1 MHQHTA
7 QGLASLGRNGD
18 SMLVHMTPREV
29 QGLQSLAMAH
39 GGSLTINPKTG
50 LPEASILGSLLPT
63 LFGVGLNA
71 LFPGL
76 GAVGAGLIT
85 GGLTTMASGN
95 LKQGL
100 MAGLGAYGG
109 AGLGESLFSAGATA
123 PAASA
128 PVSSTSY
135 GDFPFL
141 SAADNAASTTAAAAQ
156 QAAGPAPW
164 GSLDAGP
171 AAISQVPGSAQP
183 YSSALTN
190 TLIPP
195 SAAPAGNIVDPS
207 VINSAPETVGK
218 RLTMDDTSARL
229 GQMGQG
235 VKNVFT
241 DPATGKQF
249 FKDNWMT
256 IGSAFAAPAMEA
268 MKQQPFLPPAKE
280 AQKFANYGYK
290 SERNPR
296 FGQPGEPY
304 MIQSY
309 VPIDYSTTFRAAEG
323 GMVSPNDN
331 KMYPMSNLAT
341 GKAGFNVQS
350 SPTANEVVG
359 GYDAR
364 IDPFTGQQMMAAGGA
379 VQHYL
384 TGGAATKAAG
394 IMYGDQAGMG
404 PYSDSAGAGP
414 YSDAAEEGPYT
425 NSDMNKGL
433 EAQFRKM
440 APSTLAR
447 YKKAKNAAMQAAAI
461 KEEHARSS
469 APLDYDD
476 TDIKMAGGGLLKQ
489 LGLEVS
495 APSNINDLG
504 QGFRGLIS
512 QLQDQ
517 GSFGAPQFTYNPDNQ
532 TYSQVGGVA
541 PRYIYDQTAQEYKQM
556 AAGGIASLPEYA
568 AGGKLLR
575 GAGDGMSDDIP
586 AVIKGAKPQRAALAD
601 GEFVVPADVVSHLGN
616 GSTEAG
622 AKRLYSMMA
631 KVRKARTGNPKQG
644 KQIVAEKYMP
654 A

>member
-29 QGLQSLAMAH
+29 AGLQSLALAH

-63 LFGVGLNA
+63 LFGVGLNMM
-71 LFPGL
+71 FPGL
-76 GAVGAGLIT
+76 GAMGAGLIT
-85 GGLTTMASGN
+85 GGLTTLASGN

-109 AGLGESLFSAGATA
+109 AGLGESLVNAGATA
-123 PAASA
+123 PAAAA
-128 PVSSTSY
+128 PVSATTF
-135 GDFPFL
+135 GDYPVL
-141 SAADNAASTTAAAAQ
+141 AASNNAAATTAAAAQ
-156 QAAGPAPW
+156 PAAATAAPSPW

-171 AAISQVPGSAQP
+171 AATSVAPGSMQP
-183 YSSALTN
+183 FSSAQTN
-190 TLIPP
+190 TLLNAPP
-195 SAAPAGNIVDPS
+195 PAVDASGNIVNTPAVENAATANPS
-207 VINSAPETVGK
+207 
-218 RLTMDDTSARL
+218 RLE
-229 GQMGQG
+229 QMGQG

-241 DPATGKQF
+241 DPKTGKQF

-256 IGSAFAAPAMEA
+256 LGSAFAAPAMEA

-290 SERNPR
+290 SERNPK

-309 VPIDYSTTFRAAEG
+309 TPIDYSTTFRAAEG

-364 IDPFTGQQMMAAGGA
+364 IDPFTGQQMMAAGGT

-394 IMYGDQAGMG
+394 IMYGDQAGGG
-404 PYSDSAGAGP
+404 PYSDAAGYGP

-447 YKKAKNAAMQAAAI
+447 YKKAKNAAMQAAAL
-461 KEEHARSS
+461 KEEYARAS
-469 APLDYDD
+469 AVPDYDD
-476 TDIKMAGGGLLKQ
+476 TEIKMGSGGFLGIGGSGGEYTGGEIGPNSLLSKILSPAGR
-489 LGLEVS
+489 
-495 APSNINDLG
+495 PSNIHEYGYN
-504 QGFRGLIS
+504 QG
-512 QLQDQ
+512 DQ
-517 GSFGAPQFTYNPDNQ
+517 SYTDYGYDVLDENGNPVLRN
-532 TYSQVGGVA
+532 
-541 PRYIYDQTAQEYKQM
+541 M

>member
-29 QGLQSLAMAH
+29 AGLQSLAMAH

-50 LPEASILGSLLPT
+50 MPEASILGSLLPT
-63 LFGVGLNA
+63 LFGVGLNMM
-71 LFPGL
+71 FPGL
-76 GAVGAGLIT
+76 GAMGAGLIT
-85 GGLTTMASGN
+85 GGLTTLASGN

-109 AGLGESLFSAGATA
+109 AGLGESLVNAGATA
-123 PAASA
+123 PAAAA
-128 PVSSTSY
+128 PVSTTTF
-135 GDFPFL
+135 GDYAYTPPI
-141 SAADNAASTTAAAAQ
+141 AAANNAAATTAAAAQ
-156 QAAGPAPW
+156 PAAATAAPSPW
-164 GSLDAGP
+164 GSVEAGFPPPAVDA
-171 AAISQVPGSAQP
+171 S
-183 YSSALTN
+183 
-190 TLIPP
+190 
-195 SAAPAGNIVDPS
+195 GNIVTTPPVVENATAATPS
-207 VINSAPETVGK
+207 
-218 RLTMDDTSARL
+218 RLE
-229 GQMGQG
+229 QMGQG

-241 DPATGKQF
+241 DPKTGKQF
-249 FKDNWMT
+249 FKDNWMSL
-256 IGSAFAAPAMEA
+256 GSAFAAPAMEA

-290 SERNPR
+290 SERNPK

-309 VPIDYSTTFRAAEG
+309 TPIDYSTTFRAAEG

-331 KMYPMSNLAT
+331 KMYPMSGLAS

-384 TGGAATKAAG
+384 AGGAATKAAG
-394 IMYGDQAGMG
+394 IMYGDQAGGG
-404 PYSDSAGAGP
+404 PYSDAAGYGP

-447 YKKAKNAAMQAAAI
+447 YKKAKNAAMQAAAL
-461 KEEHARSS
+461 KEEYARAS
-469 APLDYDD
+469 AVPDYDD
-476 TDIKMAGGGLLKQ
+476 TEIKMASGGL
-489 LGLEVS
+489 
-495 APSNINDLG
+495 A
-504 QGFRGLIS
+504 
-512 QLQDQ
+512 
-517 GSFGAPQFTYNPDNQ
+517 SFGMGGVLRQLSGDNVPTQNYSSPPQFTYNPDSQ
-532 TYSQVGGVA
+532 TYTQVSGGIAGGADPAFKDPGFLAQFGRLAEYGGNPSNVNYILANVA
-541 PRYIYDQTAQEYKQM
+541 RQAQGGM

-586 AVIKGAKPQRAALAD
+586 AVIRGAKPQRAALAD

-622 AKRLYSMMA
+622 AKRLYSMMNQ
-631 KVRKARTGNPKQG
+631 VRKARTGNPKQG
-644 KQIVAEKYMP
+644 KQINAEKYMP

>member
-109 AGLGESLFSAGATA
+109 AGLGESLFNAGATA
-123 PAASA
+123 PVAEV
-128 PVSSTSY
+128 PVSATTY
-135 GDFPFL
+135 GNYPVI
-141 SAADNAASTTAAAAQ
+141 AANNAAATTAAAAQ
-156 QAAGPAPW
+156 QAAGPAAF
-164 GSLDAGP
+164 GSPDAGP
-171 AAISQVPGSAQP
+171 AAISTKPDSMQP
-183 YSSALTN
+183 YSSAVTN
-190 TLIPP
+190 TLIPNVT
-195 SAAPAGNIVDPS
+195 STGNIVDPS
-207 VINSAPETVGK
+207 VINSAPETVVK

-268 MKQQPFLPPAKE
+268 MKQQPFLPPTKE
-280 AQKFANYGYK
+280 AQKYANYGYT
-290 SERNPR
+290 SERNPY
-296 FGQPGEPY
+296 FGQPGQPY
-304 MIQSY
+304 YIQRYSP
-309 VPIDYSTTFRAAEG
+309 VDYSTTFRAAEG
-323 GMVSPNDN
+323 GVVSPNDN
-331 KMYPMSNLAT
+331 KMYPMSNLAA

-350 SPTANEVVG
+350 SPTSNEVVG

-384 TGGAATKAAG
+384 SGGAARKAAET
-394 IMYGDQAGMG
+394 MYSDQAGMG

-414 YSDAAEEGPYT
+414 YSDAAGEGPYA

-461 KEEHARSS
+461 KEEYARSS